1 MIIAPFYFCFH
12 CITSGK
18 VLQQPEEVRK
28 VGSKKREQLLIVT
41 KSTKGTGT
49 ENNPYIEV
57 MQFWTL
63 DGELLNETEE

>member
-1 MIIAPFYFCFH
+1 M
-12 CITSGK
+12 
-18 VLQQPEEVRK
+18 QQTEEVRK

-41 KSTKGTGT
+41 KSTKGAGT

-63 DGELLNETEE
+63 DGELLYEMEE

>member
-18 VLQQPEEVRK
+18 VLQQSEEVRK

-63 DGELLNETEE
+63 DGELLYETEE